1 MKLQQRLET
10 KFLNVNPTHMKHF
23 LLAITA
29 IFFGLTINAQE
40 IEKTTDSIS
49 IHGIEKINPI
59 NVVEVIDYK
68 INDWQLYE
76 YTIYEKYPDSIQ
88 QKKEFTRGKE
98 FINLGKNGEY
108 VSILNNTFKKG
119 IWLQNNSL
127 LVFKQKVPT
136 TVDVYYEIT
145 KQDSNILELKNGN
158 EVLTYVSSDH
168 PNFLPKEEVQDIII
182 QSEGFSLTSLW
193 RGVLGMITLIFIAFL
208 FSSNRRA
215 INWKTVGIGLV
226 FQLIIAIGVLKVGF
240 VKTIFE
246 SIGQV
251 FINILDF
258 TRAGSEFLFSGV
270 MDVNSYGFIFAFQVL
285 PTILFFSALTSVL
298 FYLGIIQKVVKAFGW
313 LLSKLLKISGAE
325 SLSVAGNIF
334 LGQTEAP
341 LLIKAYLEKM
351 NKSEILLVMIGGMAT
366 VAGAVLAAYIGFLGG
381 DDPALRLVY
390 AKHLLAASVMAA
402 PGAIVIS
409 KILYPQTESINTE
422 VKVSQEKIGA
432 NILDAISNGTTEGLK
447 LAVNVGAMLL
457 VFVAFIAMINGV
469 LGWVGD
475 VTTINEW
482 VMANTPYQTL
492 SLELILGYT
501 FAPLMWLIGVS
512 SEDMALMGQLLGVKL
527 AASEFIGYI
536 QLADLKNVANAT
548 HLNYNKSVIMATYM
562 LCGFANFASIG
573 IQIGGIGSLAPGQR
587 KQLSKFGMKA
597 LIGGTIASLISATI
611 AGMIIG

>member
-1 MKLQQRLET
+1 MPVEIGE
-10 KFLNVNPTHMKHF
+10 
-23 LLAITA
+23 LA
-29 IFFGLTINAQE
+29 
-40 IEKTTDSIS
+40 D
-49 IHGIEKINPI
+49 P
-59 NVVEVIDYK
+59 K
-68 INDWQLYE
+68 INDWQLSENIVYE
-76 YTIYEKYPDSIQ
+76 SYPDSILV
-88 QKKEFTRGKE
+88 KNEFIKGKE
-98 FINLGKNGEY
+98 FLNLSKNGEY
-108 VSILNNTFKKG
+108 ISTLNNTFNKG
-119 IWLQNNSL
+119 VWLQNNNL

-136 TVDVYYEIT
+136 TVDVYYEIL
-145 KQDSNILELKNGN
+145 KQANNTLQIKNGN
-158 EVLTYVSSDH
+158 NVLTYISNSH
-168 PNFLPKEEVQDIII
+168 PNYTQQEATTDKIIP
-182 QSEGFSLTSLW
+182 SEGFTFTSFW
-193 RGVLGMITLIFIAFL
+193 RGVLGMVSLIFIAFL
-208 FSSNRRA
+208 FSSNRKG
-215 INWKTVGIGLV
+215 INWKTVGIGLT
-226 FQLIIAIGVLKVGF
+226 FQLLIAIGVLRVEFIKNA
-240 VKTIFE
+240 FE
-246 SIGQV
+246 AVGQV

-298 FYLGIIQKVVKAFGW
+298 FYLGIIQKVVKAMAW
-313 LLSKLLKISGAE
+313 LLSKTLKISGAE

-381 DDPALRLVY
+381 DDPELRLFY

-409 KILYPQTESINTE
+409 KILFPQTEEINTD

-432 NILDAISNGTTEGLK
+432 NLLDAIANGTTEGLK

-457 VFVAFIAMINGV
+457 VFVAFIAMINGI
-469 LGWVGD
+469 LGWAGD
-475 VTTINEW
+475 VTSLNSW
-482 VMANTPYQTL
+482 MAANTPYQSF
-492 SLELILGYT
+492 SLEVILGT
-501 FAPLMWLIGVS
+501 VFAPLMWLIGVAK
-512 SEDMALMGQLLGVKL
+512 EDMMMMGQLLGIKL